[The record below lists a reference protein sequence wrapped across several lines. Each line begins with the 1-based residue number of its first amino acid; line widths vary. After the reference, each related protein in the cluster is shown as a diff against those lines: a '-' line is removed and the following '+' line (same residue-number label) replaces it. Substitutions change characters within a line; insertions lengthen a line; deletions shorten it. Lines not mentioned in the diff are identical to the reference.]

1 MRVSRIAIYALLLL
15 VLVAGIGGWQYRQK
29 YIYRQLEKIEELLQ
43 HQADSAWQILTKM
56 EHTDRLYGRNR
67 ALYSLLYTQACYKNY
82 IPVEGDSL
90 IRFAV
95 EYYSDTADSLRKSK
109 SCFYM
114 AQVCR
119 DRYDRH
125 RALDYFQKAGSA
137 AKGCSEYKFLSLLY
151 YHWGC
156 LLQDEK
162 PYTLALNKMELSCQ
176 YAVQNRDTVMIISV
190 LGEMGWGCL
199 SNGDYQLASEK
210 LEKAISYAENIGGKQ
225 LGWLNHCYSVLCWK
239 IHKYE
244 KALELADRSLAFW
257 KDSVFRKTVFAL
269 KGDIYLDLQQVDS
282 ARLYIEKGRN
292 DADFRKKAAYALSMC
307 ELEKRLGHYEDAL
320 RFHELYACS
329 VDSLMKKEETNRLG
343 ELQQKYDYS
352 LMQNENGRLKAK
364 EQRMKI
370 LVLVVA
376 LVAIALLFVFY
387 GIYNRYKQK
396 KEYELQRN
404 KQEILEKEA
413 VWKERF
419 FHMNEVI
426 RHIENICELPALQK
440 DKKANQIRLSAME
453 IEQLLSA
460 VNACYNQFACRLQK
474 DYPTLSQIDVCICCL
489 LKVGIRNQ
497 DICYLLGIMDEAFK
511 KRKYRIKHDKLK
523 LDIALDDFL
532 KAY

>member
-1 MRVSRIAIYALLLL
+1 MR
-15 VLVAGIGGWQYRQK
+15 
-29 YIYRQLEKIEELLQ
+29 
-43 HQADSAWQILTKM
+43 
-56 EHTDRLYGRNR
+56 
-67 ALYSLLYTQACYKNY
+67 
-82 IPVEGDSL
+82 
-90 IRFAV
+90 
-95 EYYSDTADSLRKSK
+95 
-109 SCFYM
+109 
-114 AQVCR
+114 
-119 DRYDRH
+119 
-125 RALDYFQKAGSA
+125 
-137 AKGCSEYKFLSLLY
+137 
-151 YHWGC
+151 
-156 LLQDEK
+156 
-162 PYTLALNKMELSCQ
+162 
-176 YAVQNRDTVMIISV
+176 
-190 LGEMGWGCL
+190 
-199 SNGDYQLASEK
+199 
-210 LEKAISYAENIGGKQ
+210 
-225 LGWLNHCYSVLCWK
+225 
-239 IHKYE
+239 
-244 KALELADRSLAFW
+244 
-257 KDSVFRKTVFAL
+257 TVFAL

-282 ARLYIEKGRN
+282 ARLYIEKGR
-292 DADFRKKAAYALSMC
+292 DDTDFSKKAAYALSMY

-329 VDSLMKKEETNRLG
+329 VDSFMKKEETNRLG

-352 LMQNENGRLKAK
+352 LMQNENGRLKAR

-404 KQEILEKEA
+404 KQEIQEKEA

-426 RHIENICELPALQK
+426 RHIENICELSALQK
-440 DKKANQIRLSAME
+440 DKKANQIKLSEME

-474 DYPTLSQIDVCICCL
+474 EYPTLSQIDVCICCL
-489 LKVGIRNQ
+489 LKVGIKNQ
-497 DICYLLGIMDEAFK
+497 DICYLLGIMDETFK